1 MKSSVETTECS
12 KFEKTSIRLLDESK
26 SSFNNTEEEEVA
38 SVVTN
43 TNKEDEKLRKQLRM
57 IVLPKVINIEVEK
70 GKEENNTSE
79 IMDRIEAKI
88 NKMKLVMNKER

>member
-70 GKEENNTSE
+70 GKEESNTSE
-79 IMDRIEAKI
+79 IMNRIEAKI